1 MYVIATAGHV
11 DHGKSTLVNA
21 LTTMDPDRWEEEKQR
36 GLTIDLGFA
45 WTTLKSGADVAF
57 VDVPGHERFIANTL
71 AGLGPA
77 PAVMLVIAAD
87 EGWKEQTS
95 EHLEAIDALGIERG
109 IIVLTRMDNGQR
121 ISEANVRDKV
131 AGTSL
136 SVAPI
141 FAVSARTGE
150 GMEELRGGIDK
161 LLPADEVLQQ
171 ACAMPARM
179 WIDRAFSIKGAGTVV
194 TGTWAA
200 GSVNIGDRLKLVTAS
215 GEHDVT
221 VRGLHSE
228 NSAVDKAEPVMRL
241 ALNLRGLDADAI
253 SRGDVLTEAEST
265 WWQPEV
271 IDVRW
276 RTGPKLDSVPRKLN
290 LHVGTASVPV
300 HVRGLDAE
308 HARLTLQG
316 RAFPLRLGDRLALRG
331 PGLDALAG
339 VEVVDMDPP
348 LLNRRGAPVRRAQAL
363 RDQNPFDASAYV
375 ARKEAVMKE
384 TLAAAGFDVANK
396 PASLV
401 EFRSWWVNA
410 QAIARWTAQL
420 RTLFDTHLTHHH
432 LSDGLP
438 LATALSALALPDDSL
453 VSIAVAGARL
463 KRDGAIIRD
472 PHAALRDLGPAE
484 KSVAIVEAQ
493 LAKEPFVAPDA
504 GTLDELG
511 LGPIELAAA
520 ERAGRLL
527 RVGPIVLLPSA
538 PQQAAEIL
546 GQQPGEF
553 TLSQARQALG
563 TTRRVAVPL
572 LEYMD
577 ARGLTRRTSDS
588 ARVLMKTT

>member
-241 ALNLRGLDADAI
+241 ALNLRGVDADAI

-420 RTLFDTHLTHHH
+420 RTLFDTHLTDHH

-472 PHAALRDLGPAE
+472 PHAAPRDLGPAE

>member
-121 ISEANVRDKV
+121 ISDANVRDKV

-241 ALNLRGLDADAI
+241 ALNLRGVDADAI

-420 RTLFDTHLTHHH
+420 RTLFDTHLTDHH

>member
-241 ALNLRGLDADAI
+241 ALNLRGVDADAI

-410 QAIARWTAQL
+410 QAITRWTAQL
-420 RTLFDTHLTHHH
+420 RTLFDTHLTDHH

-472 PHAALRDLGPAE
+472 AHAAPRDLGPAE

-504 GTLDELG
+504 STLDELG
-511 LGPIELAAA
+511 LGPSELAAA

-546 GQQPGEF
+546 SQQPGEF

>member
-36 GLTIDLGFA
+36 GLTVDLGFA

-121 ISEANVRDKV
+121 ISEADVRDKV

-241 ALNLRGLDADAI
+241 ALNLRGVDADAI

-348 LLNRRGAPVRRAQAL
+348 LLNGRGAPVRRAQAL

-375 ARKEAVMKE
+375 ARKEAVRKE

-420 RTLFDTHLTHHH
+420 RTLFDTHLTDHH

-472 PHAALRDLGPAE
+472 PHAAPRDLGPAE

>member
-121 ISEANVRDKV
+121 ISEADVRDKV

-161 LLPADEVLQQ
+161 LLPADEVLQR

-241 ALNLRGLDADAI
+241 ALNLRGVDADAI

-375 ARKEAVMKE
+375 ACKEAVMKE

-420 RTLFDTHLTHHH
+420 RTLFDTHLTDHH

-453 VSIAVAGARL
+453 VSVAVAGARL

-472 PHAALRDLGPAE
+472 PHAAPRDLGPAE

>member
-71 AGLGPA
+71 AGLGPT

-121 ISEANVRDKV
+121 ISEADVRDKV

-420 RTLFDTHLTHHH
+420 RTLFDTHLTDHH

-472 PHAALRDLGPAE
+472 QHAALRDLGPAE

-493 LAKEPFVAPDA
+493 LAKEPFAAPDA

>member
-121 ISEANVRDKV
+121 ISEADVRDKV

-241 ALNLRGLDADAI
+241 ALNLRGVDADAI

-420 RTLFDTHLTHHH
+420 RTLFDTHLTYHH

-453 VSIAVAGARL
+453 VSVAVAGARL

-472 PHAALRDLGPAE
+472 PHAAPRDLGPAE

>member
-241 ALNLRGLDADAI
+241 ALNLRGVDADAI

-401 EFRSWWVNA
+401 EFHSWWVNA
-410 QAIARWTAQL
+410 QAITRWTAQL
-420 RTLFDTHLTHHH
+420 RTLFDTHLTDHH

-472 PHAALRDLGPAE
+472 AHAAPRDLGPAE

-588 ARVLMKTT
+588 ARVLVKTT

>member
-121 ISEANVRDKV
+121 ISEVNVRDKV

-241 ALNLRGLDADAI
+241 ALNLRGVDADAI

-420 RTLFDTHLTHHH
+420 RTLFDTHLTYHH

-453 VSIAVAGARL
+453 VSVAVAGARL

-472 PHAALRDLGPAE
+472 PHAAPRDLGPAE

-504 GTLDELG
+504 STLDELG
-511 LGPIELAAA
+511 LGPSELAAA

>member
-45 WTTLKSGADVAF
+45 WTTLKSGANVAF

-194 TGTWAA
+194 TGTWAV
-200 GSVNIGDRLKLVTAS
+200 GSVKIGEHLKLATAS
-215 GEHDVT
+215 GEHDVI

-241 ALNLRGLDADAI
+241 ALNLRGVDADAI

-276 RTGPKLDSVPRKLN
+276 RTGPKLDGVPRKLN

-300 HVRGLDAE
+300 HVRGLSAE
-308 HARLTLQG
+308 HARLILQG

-348 LLNRRGAPVRRAQAL
+348 LLNRRGAPVRGAQAL

-420 RTLFDTHLTHHH
+420 RTLFDTHLTDHH

-472 PHAALRDLGPAE
+472 PHAAPRDLGPAE

-493 LAKEPFVAPDA
+493 LSKEPFVAPDA
-504 GTLDELG
+504 STLDELG

>member
-420 RTLFDTHLTHHH
+420 RTLFDTHLTDHH

-472 PHAALRDLGPAE
+472 PHAAPRDLGPAE

-546 GQQPGEF
+546 SQQPGEF

>member
-200 GSVNIGDRLKLVTAS
+200 GGVNIGDRLKLVTAS

-241 ALNLRGLDADAI
+241 ALNLRGVDADAI
-253 SRGDVLTEAEST
+253 SRGDVLTEAESS

-276 RTGPKLDSVPRKLN
+276 RTGPKLDGVPRKLN

-420 RTLFDTHLTHHH
+420 RTLFDTHLTDHH

-472 PHAALRDLGPAE
+472 PNAAPRDLGPAE

-588 ARVLMKTT
+588 ARVLVKTT

>member
-179 WIDRAFSIKGAGTVV
+179 WIDRAFAIKGAGTVV

-241 ALNLRGLDADAI
+241 ALNLRGVDADAI

-276 RTGPKLDSVPRKLN
+276 RTGPKLDGVPRKLN

-420 RTLFDTHLTHHH
+420 RTLFDTHLTDHH

-472 PHAALRDLGPAE
+472 PHAAPRDLGPAE

-504 GTLDELG
+504 STLDELG
-511 LGPIELAAA
+511 LGPSELAAA

-546 GQQPGEF
+546 SQQPGEF

>member
-241 ALNLRGLDADAI
+241 ALNLRGVDADAI

-375 ARKEAVMKE
+375 ARKEAVLKE

-420 RTLFDTHLTHHH
+420 RTLFDTHLTDHH

-472 PHAALRDLGPAE
+472 PHAAPRDLGPAE

>member
-241 ALNLRGLDADAI
+241 ALNLRGVDADAI

-420 RTLFDTHLTHHH
+420 RTLFDTHLTDHH

-472 PHAALRDLGPAE
+472 PHAAARDLGPAE

-546 GQQPGEF
+546 SQQPGEF

>member
-121 ISEANVRDKV
+121 ISEADVRDKV

-241 ALNLRGLDADAI
+241 ALNLRGVDADAI

-420 RTLFDTHLTHHH
+420 RTLFDTHLTDHH

-453 VSIAVAGARL
+453 VSVAVAGARL

-472 PHAALRDLGPAE
+472 PHAAARDLGPAE

>member
-11 DHGKSTLVNA
+11 DHGKSTIVNA

-241 ALNLRGLDADAI
+241 ALNLRGVDADAI

-276 RTGPKLDSVPRKLN
+276 RTGPKLDGVPRKLN

-472 PHAALRDLGPAE
+472 PHAAARDLGPAE

>member
-241 ALNLRGLDADAI
+241 ALNLRGVDADAI

-472 PHAALRDLGPAE
+472 AHAAPRDLGPAE

>member
-36 GLTIDLGFA
+36 GLTVDLGFA

-241 ALNLRGLDADAI
+241 ALNLRGVDADAI

-420 RTLFDTHLTHHH
+420 RTLFDTHLTDHH

-472 PHAALRDLGPAE
+472 PHAAPRDLGPAE

>member
-121 ISEANVRDKV
+121 ISEADVRDKV

-241 ALNLRGLDADAI
+241 ALNLRGVDADAI

-375 ARKEAVMKE
+375 ACKEAVMKE

-420 RTLFDTHLTHHH
+420 RTLFDTHLTDHH

-472 PHAALRDLGPAE
+472 PHAAPRDLGPAE

>member
-121 ISEANVRDKV
+121 ISEADVRDKV

-161 LLPADEVLQQ
+161 LLPADEVLQR

-241 ALNLRGLDADAI
+241 ALNLRGVDADAI
-253 SRGDVLTEAEST
+253 SRGDMLTEAEST

-276 RTGPKLDSVPRKLN
+276 RTGPKLDSAPRKLN

-420 RTLFDTHLTHHH
+420 RTLFDTHLTDHH

-472 PHAALRDLGPAE
+472 PHAAPRDLGPAE

-504 GTLDELG
+504 STLDELG
-511 LGPIELAAA
+511 LGPSELAAA

-546 GQQPGEF
+546 SQQPGEF

>member
-121 ISEANVRDKV
+121 ISEADVRDKV

-200 GSVNIGDRLKLVTAS
+200 GSVKIGEHLKLVTAS

-241 ALNLRGLDADAI
+241 ALNLRGVDADAI

-375 ARKEAVMKE
+375 ACKEAVMKE

-420 RTLFDTHLTHHH
+420 RTLFDTHLTDHH

-463 KRDGAIIRD
+463 KRDGGIIRD
-472 PHAALRDLGPAE
+472 PHAAPRDLGPAE

-588 ARVLMKTT
+588 ARVLKKTT

>member
-121 ISEANVRDKV
+121 ISEADVRDKV

-161 LLPADEVLQQ
+161 LLPADEVLQR

-241 ALNLRGLDADAI
+241 ALNLRGVDADAI

-265 WWQPEV
+265 WRQPEV

-375 ARKEAVMKE
+375 ACKEAVMKE

-410 QAIARWTAQL
+410 QAITRWTAQL
-420 RTLFDTHLTHHH
+420 RTLFDTHLTDHH

-453 VSIAVAGARL
+453 VSVAVAGARL

-472 PHAALRDLGPAE
+472 PHAAPRDLGPAE

>member
-241 ALNLRGLDADAI
+241 ALNLRGVDADAI

-363 RDQNPFDASAYV
+363 RDQNPFDASAHV

-420 RTLFDTHLTHHH
+420 RTIFDTHLTHHH

-472 PHAALRDLGPAE
+472 PHAAARDLGPAE

>member
-21 LTTMDPDRWEEEKQR
+21 LTTMDPDRWDEEKQR

-241 ALNLRGLDADAI
+241 ALNLRGVDADAI

-420 RTLFDTHLTHHH
+420 RTLFDTHLTDHH

-472 PHAALRDLGPAE
+472 AHAAPRDLGPAE

-504 GTLDELG
+504 STLDELG
-511 LGPIELAAA
+511 LGPSELAAA

-546 GQQPGEF
+546 SQQPGEF

>member
-121 ISEANVRDKV
+121 ISEADVRDKV

-161 LLPADEVLQQ
+161 LLPADEVLQR

-241 ALNLRGLDADAI
+241 ALNLRGVDADAI

-420 RTLFDTHLTHHH
+420 RTLFDTHLTDHH

-438 LATALSALALPDDSL
+438 LATVLSALALPDDSL
-453 VSIAVAGARL
+453 VSVAVAGARL

-472 PHAALRDLGPAE
+472 PHAAPRDLGPAE

-546 GQQPGEF
+546 GQQQGEF

>member
-36 GLTIDLGFA
+36 GLTVDLGFA

-241 ALNLRGLDADAI
+241 ALNLRGVDADAI

-410 QAIARWTAQL
+410 QAITRWTAQL
-420 RTLFDTHLTHHH
+420 RTLFDTHLTDHH

-472 PHAALRDLGPAE
+472 PHAAARDLGPAE

>member
-36 GLTIDLGFA
+36 GLTVDLGFA
-45 WTTLKSGADVAF
+45 WTTLRSGADVAF

-241 ALNLRGLDADAI
+241 ALNLRGVDADAI

-472 PHAALRDLGPAE
+472 PHAAARDLGPAE

>member
-121 ISEANVRDKV
+121 ISEADVRDKV

-241 ALNLRGLDADAI
+241 ALNLRGVDADAI

-420 RTLFDTHLTHHH
+420 RTLFDTHLTDHH

-453 VSIAVAGARL
+453 VSVAVAGARL

-472 PHAALRDLGPAE
+472 PHAAPRDLGPAE

-504 GTLDELG
+504 STLDELG
-511 LGPIELAAA
+511 LGPSELAAA

-546 GQQPGEF
+546 SQQPGEF

-577 ARGLTRRTSDS
+577 AHGLTRRTSDNS
-588 ARVLMKTT
+588 RVLMKTT

>member
-45 WTTLKSGADVAF
+45 WTTLKSGANVAF

-241 ALNLRGLDADAI
+241 ALNLRGVDADAI

-420 RTLFDTHLTHHH
+420 RTLFDTHLTDHH

-472 PHAALRDLGPAE
+472 AHAAPRDLGPAE

>member
-241 ALNLRGLDADAI
+241 ALNLRGVDADAI

-375 ARKEAVMKE
+375 ARKEAVLKE

-420 RTLFDTHLTHHH
+420 RTLFDTHLTDHH

-472 PHAALRDLGPAE
+472 AHAAPRDLGPAE

-588 ARVLMKTT
+588 ARVLVKTT

>member
-241 ALNLRGLDADAI
+241 ALNLRGVDADAI

-308 HARLTLQG
+308 HTRLTLQG

-375 ARKEAVMKE
+375 ARKEAVLKE

-420 RTLFDTHLTHHH
+420 RTLFDTHLTDHH

-472 PHAALRDLGPAE
+472 AHAAPRDLGPAE

-504 GTLDELG
+504 STLDELG
-511 LGPIELAAA
+511 LGPSELAAA

-546 GQQPGEF
+546 SQQPGEF

>member
-241 ALNLRGLDADAI
+241 ALNLRGVDADAI

-276 RTGPKLDSVPRKLN
+276 RTGPKLDGVPRKLN

>member
-241 ALNLRGLDADAI
+241 ALNLRGVDADAI

-410 QAIARWTAQL
+410 QAITRWTAQL
-420 RTLFDTHLTHHH
+420 RTLFDTHLTDHH

-472 PHAALRDLGPAE
+472 PHAAARDLGPAE

>member
-121 ISEANVRDKV
+121 ISEADVRDKV

-161 LLPADEVLQQ
+161 LLPADEVLQR

-241 ALNLRGLDADAI
+241 ALNLRGVDADAI

-420 RTLFDTHLTHHH
+420 RTLFDTHLTDHH

-472 PHAALRDLGPAE
+472 PNAAPRDLGPAE
-484 KSVAIVEAQ
+484 KSIAIVEAQ

-504 GTLDELG
+504 STLDELG
-511 LGPIELAAA
+511 LGPSELAAA

>member
-45 WTTLKSGADVAF
+45 WTTLESGTNVAF

-77 PAVMLVIAAD
+77 PAVMLVIAAE

-121 ISEANVRDKV
+121 ISEAEVRDKV

-150 GMEELRGGIDK
+150 GMEGLRGGIDK
-161 LLPADEVLQQ
+161 LLPAVEVLQQ
-171 ACAMPARM
+171 ANALPMQM

-200 GSVNIGDRLKLVTAS
+200 GSVKIGERLKLVTAS

-241 ALNLRGLDADAI
+241 ALNLRGVDADAI

-276 RTGPKLDSVPRKLN
+276 CTGPKLDSVPRKLN

-363 RDQNPFDASAYV
+363 RDQNPFDAS
-375 ARKEAVMKE
+375 
-384 TLAAAGFDVANK
+384 NK
-396 PASLV
+396 HSSSV
-401 EFRSWWVNA
+401 DFRSWLVNA

-420 RTLFDTHLTHHH
+420 PTLFDPHLTDHH

-472 PHAALRDLGPAE
+472 PHAAPRDLGPAE

-553 TLSQARQALG
+553 TL
-563 TTRRVAVPL
+563 
-572 LEYMD
+572 
-577 ARGLTRRTSDS
+577 
-588 ARVLMKTT
+588 

>member
-241 ALNLRGLDADAI
+241 ALNLRGVDADAI

-276 RTGPKLDSVPRKLN
+276 RTGPKLDGVPRKLN

-420 RTLFDTHLTHHH
+420 RTLFDTHLTDHH

-472 PHAALRDLGPAE
+472 PHAAPRDLGPAE

>member
-241 ALNLRGLDADAI
+241 ALNLRGVDADAI

-363 RDQNPFDASAYV
+363 RDQNPFDASVYV

-420 RTLFDTHLTHHH
+420 RTLFDTHLTDHH

-472 PHAALRDLGPAE
+472 AHAAPRDLGPAE